1 MGGEDGGT
9 GPVTSKDRS
18 LSDKPLLEVL
28 EALEALQV
36 ELSSANE
43 KDPKA
48 TSHTLSLSTTAQAEL
63 EKTSEA
69 SGLWE
74 QTQSC
79 FLRHAGPDT
88 QVREGQREFP
98 VKKRMY
104 GQQTGLGEAEPK
116 GLEAQTQKT
125 CMPLSCLCLPICLTP
140 NLQPDATCPVHLH
153 TQTIH
158 SVTNICLS
166 LPLVRLCSR
175 YRTVMRRQTI
185 SPVLVEQL

>member
-1 MGGEDGGT
+1 M
-9 GPVTSKDRS
+9 
-18 LSDKPLLEVL
+18 
-28 EALEALQV
+28 

-48 TSHTLSLSTTAQAEL
+48 TSHISPFSTTAQAEL
-63 EKTSEA
+63 EKISEA

-74 QTQSC
+74 QTWSC
-79 FLRHAGPDT
+79 FLRRSGLDT

-98 VKKRMY
+98 VKKRRY
-104 GQQTGLGEAEPK
+104 GQQTGLGGAEPT
-116 GLEAQTQKT
+116 GLGTQTQKT

-140 NLQPDATCPVHLH
+140 NLQPDATSPMHLH
-153 TQTIH
+153 IQTIH

-175 YRTVMRRQTI
+175 YRTAMRRQTI
-185 SPVLVEQL
+185 SPVLVEQI